1 MSIARRLAL
10 ICATILTLTA
20 AACTPGQITAY
31 QHVMANGTPAEQ
43 AAATAAVDAWK
54 ANPPYETA
62 SMGENLPDVSG
73 HWFLACVRSHES
85 INAGLYRAQNP
96 TSTASGA
103 YQYLRSYWQT
113 LSRMAGHG
121 GYPTAAS
128 APPHVQDAVTLYV
141 INNPRQTGGRSH
153 WNGTGC

>member
-10 ICATILTLTA
+10 VCATILTLTA

-103 YQYLRSYWQT
+103 YQFLDSTWRRVAPKAGFPGY
-113 LSRMAGHG
+113 SRAIH
-121 GYPTAAS
+121 
-128 APPHVQDAVTLYV
+128 APPRVQDHVALWLY
-141 INNPRQTGGRSH
+141 NNGGRSA

>member
-10 ICATILTLTA
+10 VCATILTLTA

-62 SMGENLPDVSG
+62 SMGESPDCYAAIARHWPAGSQAWARGIVSRESGNQPGAQNASSTAAGCFQMLRLHEGRFNKLGYTWADRYDPDVNT
-73 HWFLACVRSHES
+73 LVALD
-85 INAGLYRAQNP
+85 LYREAG
-96 TSTASGA
+96 TAPWR
-103 YQYLRSYWQT
+103 L
-113 LSRMAGHG
+113 
-121 GYPTAAS
+121 
-128 APPHVQDAVTLYV
+128 
-141 INNPRQTGGRSH
+141 
-153 WNGTGC
+153 